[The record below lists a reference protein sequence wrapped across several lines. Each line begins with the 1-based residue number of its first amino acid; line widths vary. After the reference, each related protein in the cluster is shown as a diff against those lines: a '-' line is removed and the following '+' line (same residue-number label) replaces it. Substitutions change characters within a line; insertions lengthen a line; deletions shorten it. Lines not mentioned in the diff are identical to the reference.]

1 MGPLIYS
8 DYGAFSNLSNRPLPD
23 TSEVT
28 VSRSSS
34 ETNEFHLGIKN
45 ILGISDKDEDADI
58 KTVLQK
64 LKHNKKDLLLP
75 TIIRLYES
83 GHVLCSLKDLPFPQD
98 DRIGRS
104 FFVLLNARFVYVE
117 TILID
122 RDTRGF
128 FLKFRCVEYGDSFN
142 ITMGASDDHT
152 SISFYHVQEIFGDKE
167 PTCLTVFGNATCKD
181 AEGTRFYIKPFLIFL
196 SGHAESGFFHDM
208 MRERKARLEASCR
221 LISEL
226 LSSGMSPKA
235 FCKHKGIPVE
245 RLREAT
251 SVLENAGRLDELL
264 EP

>member
-1 MGPLIYS
+1 MGTLIYS
-8 DYGAFSNLSNRPLPD
+8 DYEALSNLSNRPLPD

-45 ILGISDKDEDADI
+45 ILGMSDKDEDVDI
-58 KTVLQK
+58 KTVLQT
-64 LKHNKKDLLLP
+64 LKHSEKDLLLP

-117 TILID
+117 TIERD
-122 RDTRGF
+122 RNTGW

-142 ITMGASDDHT
+142 ITMGASEGHT
-152 SISFYHVQEIFGDKE
+152 SISYYHVQEIFGDKE
-167 PTCLTVFGNATCKD
+167 PTCLTVFGNATCKN
-181 AEGTRFYIKPFLIFL
+181 AAGTRFYIKPFVIFL
-196 SGHAESGFFHDM
+196 SGHTEWLSRMLHERQGRLKASG
-208 MRERKARLEASCR
+208 K

-235 FCKHKGIPVE
+235 FCKH
-245 RLREAT
+245 
-251 SVLENAGRLDELL
+251 
-264 EP
+264 